1 VGTRAPSVVVVG
13 AGLAGVVAAWR
24 LVRRGFSVALLERE
38 ARAGGALAGEWREG
52 FAIDP
57 WPVPL
62 TDGDRAL
69 LAFVAETGLRDEW
82 LPLRPLRTQI
92 AGSERRLDLR
102 GRASLRRIPGIR
114 GVEVLRVLRLPR
126 LLARYA
132 DRLDADSPEAAARL
146 DDRSLADF
154 ARLYFGRSVLE
165 RWMAP
170 SALRGA
176 PGDPDEM
183 SRVQYLLDFQR
194 HGFQRAGL
202 ARTGLG
208 EVVERAAAEL
218 PLRVDCPV
226 RGLKW
231 RKDGC
236 LSVSLEGSSLRA
248 DAVVLATDSAE
259 ALRIAEPLL
268 SAAERDFLAGVRY
281 LPCVAVAAALCRPLD
296 SRPREIWVPQ
306 GAGSPLQTL
315 LVEPGIASGRVPK
328 GRGFAW
334 LRATPAFADS
344 VADVPDGVV
353 EKEMLAA
360 FDEIWPGAL
369 RSVDFSNF
377 FRTMR
382 GAPRFGVGHYRA
394 LSRFA
399 RVRRDRRAAGSR
411 VYFAGDQLVHPSYE
425 GAVLSAERVTDAVCE
440 DLLP

>member
-1 VGTRAPSVVVVG
+1 
-13 AGLAGVVAAWR
+13 
-24 LVRRGFSVALLERE
+24 
-38 ARAGGALAGEWREG
+38 
-52 FAIDP
+52 
-57 WPVPL
+57 
-62 TDGDRAL
+62 
-69 LAFVAETGLRDEW
+69 
-82 LPLRPLRTQI
+82 
-92 AGSERRLDLR
+92 
-102 GRASLRRIPGIR
+102 
-114 GVEVLRVLRLPR
+114 
-126 LLARYA
+126 
-132 DRLDADSPEAAARL
+132 RLDADSPAAAARL

-183 SRVQYLLDFQR
+183 SRAQYLFDFQR

-202 ARTGLG
+202 ARMGLG

-236 LSVSLEGSSLRA
+236 LSVSLERSRLRA

-306 GAGSPLQTL
+306 GAASPLQTL
-315 LVEPGIASGRVPK
+315 LVEPGVASGRVPQ

-334 LRATPAFADS
+334 LRATPAFSDS
-344 VADVPDGVV
+344 VVDVPDGVV

-369 RSVDFSNF
+369 RSVDFSHF

-382 GAPRFGVGHYRA
+382 GAPSFGVGHYRA

>member
-1 VGTRAPSVVVVG
+1 MSTRAPSVVVVG

-57 WPVPL
+57 WPVPF

-82 LPLRPLRTQI
+82 LPLRPVRTQI

-114 GVEVLRVLRLPR
+114 GLEALRVLRLPR
-126 LLARYA
+126 LLSRYA
-132 DRLDADSPEAAARL
+132 DRVDADWPAARL

-154 ARLYFGRSVLE
+154 ARLYFGSSVLD
-165 RWMAP
+165 RWMGP

-176 PGDPDEM
+176 PGDPHEM
-183 SRVQYLLDFQR
+183 SRVQFLLDFQR
-194 HGFQRAGL
+194 HGFQHPGL

-208 EVVERAAAEL
+208 EVVERAAGEL

-226 RGLKW
+226 RGLKL

-236 LSVSLEGSSLRA
+236 LSVSLERRALRA
-248 DAVVLATDSAE
+248 DAVVLATDAAE

-268 SAAERDFLAGVRY
+268 SAAERDFLSGVRY

-296 SRPREIWVPQ
+296 SRPREIWVPRS
-306 GAGSPLQTL
+306 AGSPLQTL

-334 LRATPAFADS
+334 LRATPAFAGS
-344 VADVPDGVV
+344 VLDVPDSAV
-353 EKEMLAA
+353 EKELLAA
-360 FDEIWPGAL
+360 FDEIWPGAQ
-369 RSVDFSNF
+369 RSVDFSHF
-377 FRTMR
+377 FRTQR

-425 GAVLSAERVTDAVCE
+425 GAVLSAERVADAVCE